1 MNEVCFHN
9 FKCCNLYFICS
20 VPIPQCKPSKFKK
33 KNFKFKTNFSS
44 YSSLMLSVSSFP
56 PSVNFTVN
64 AHMEASTMHTL
75 ISFVLVTYNI
85 GKPTTRR
92 HTKYSEIFIK
102 ISTFEWKWQLS
113 KQRPPFCLRVILLYQ
128 GLKFLHYIHSSTYQ
142 KFAFK
147 H

>member
-1 MNEVCFHN
+1 MKCVSITSNVAICISFAPCQSHN
-9 FKCCNLYFICS
+9 VSHQNS
-20 VPIPQCKPSKFKK
+20 KK

>member
-9 FKCCNLYFICS
+9 FKCCNLYFIYS

-33 KNFKFKTNFSS
+33 KKFKFKTNFSS

-92 HTKYSEIFIK
+92 HTKFSEIVIK